1 MSISLHPV
9 SLKSYSFMTELYC
22 EFYIK
27 SNGFL
32 AKNRAFSTLSGINYK
47 MSRILWK
54 PSLDIVEIFL
64 KKISGPL

>member
-1 MSISLHPV
+1 MVNL
-9 SLKSYSFMTELYC
+9 YSFITELYC

-54 PSLDIVEIFL
+54 PSLDIVEFL
-64 KKISGPL
+64 FKKILNPL